1 MTLIK
6 KRDNSDMLLFTPGPL
21 TTSANV
27 KKAALHDYGSRDA
40 NFIRVIADIRRQLLD
55 IAGVDFIKYTTI
67 PVQGSG
73 TYGIEA
79 VLTSLVDIDDHL
91 LIIANGRYGER
102 MQKIADIYNLS
113 HDVLTFADNAVPDAA
128 AVAAQLQQ
136 KQYTHVAMVHC
147 ETTTGLLNP
156 LEEIGSLVNK
166 KGAVFIVDAMS
177 SFGAIPIRFD
187 EAHIDFL
194 VSSSNKC
201 IEGLPGFSFVIGNIE
216 ILEHSDKIKRTLSLN
231 LHDQWQVLERNGQ
244 FRFTPPV
251 QTMLAFH
258 QALRELEA
266 EGGPEGRG
274 RRYRQNFNILL
285 EGMRNLGFKLFLEEK
300 HQSYI
305 ITTFVQPDHPN
316 FDFEEFYQR
325 LSKAGF
331 VIYPGKLTNANTFRI
346 GTIGQLYPDDVRE
359 LLKAIETTLETMQI
373 NL

>member
-1 MTLIK
+1 
-6 KRDNSDMLLFTPGPL
+6 
-21 TTSANV
+21 
-27 KKAALHDYGSRDA
+27 LHDYGSRDA

-79 VLTSLVDIDDHL
+79 TLTSLVDIDDHL

-113 HDVLTFADNAVPDAA
+113 HDVLTFADNAVRDAA

-156 LEEIGSLVNK
+156 LEEIGSLVNE

-231 LHDQWQVLERNGQ
+231 LRDQWQVLERTGQ